1 MAQLSLYLE
10 DAAIE
15 KLGAAAQETG
25 CSVSKY
31 VSRILDL
38 HFAKRDNTEKAAKA
52 KLNALLAMEPDETL
66 TAPPEIPWECQLPR
80 ERLA

>member
-10 DAAIE
+10 DAAIK

-38 HFAKRDNTEKAAKA
+38 HFVKRDNAETAAKA

-66 TAPPEIPWECQLPR
+66 MAPLEIPWDYQLPR
-80 ERLA
+80 EKLT